1 MSNTYSYKPPLG
13 LDIRVKK
20 PGKKGEP
27 VKKKAEPCAWP
38 ECELKGEHP
47 APKSPES
54 REYQHFCKEHI
65 RTFNKSWNFFKG
77 MNNDEVKQFMAESH
91 TGHRPT
97 WKMGTAKKKSVKDT
111 GPNFQATAEGISAE
125 GIQDPHNLFD
135 TTAAAVKAKKN
146 SLTKPQK
153 VALETLDL
161 DAHATMVDIK
171 LKYKELAKKYH
182 PDTNGGDTAAVER
195 LKHVIKAYNT
205 LKNAGFPEK

>member
-1 MSNTYSYKPPLG
+1 MSNTYTYKPPLG

-27 VKKKAEPCAWP
+27 VMKTVEPCAWP
-38 ECELKGEHP
+38 ECEEKGEHP

-97 WKMGTAKKKSVKDT
+97 WKMGTAKKGAKDT
-111 GPNFQATAEGISAE
+111 GPNYQASAEGISAE
-125 GIQDPHNLFD
+125 GIQDPHNLLNAAGGG
-135 TTAAAVKAKKN
+135 TARKRSV
-146 SLTKPQK
+146 TKPQK
-153 VALETLDL
+153 EALETLDL
-161 DAHATMVDIK
+161 DASATMTDIK
-171 LKYKELAKKYH
+171 NKYKDLAKRYH
-182 PDTNGGDTAAVER
+182 PDTNGGDTTAVER
-195 LKHVIKAYNT
+195 LKNVIKAYNT
-205 LKNAGFPEK
+205 LKKAGFPEK